1 MALTLVPLL
10 LLDASVR
17 IAIANLPLDFI
28 RLSFRNAKKENTII
42 IKAIV
47 VNNILLALFDK
58 FIFN

>member
-42 IKAIV
+42 IMAIV